1 MSVISC
7 SNLSKQYDDVEAL
20 KNVELEVEEGEFFGL
35 LGPNGAGKTTLLK
48 ILTCQLKKSEG
59 KAEVFGLD
67 TFTEFK
73 TIKPKIAIVPEQES
87 PPSFLTPREV
97 LELVINI
104 RQIEDSD
111 IDYWLE
117 FFELDAM
124 EGRVCRNLSRGQK
137 QKVMLASAFI
147 SKTKLMFLDEPFIN
161 LDPLVQ
167 SKVREWLK
175 ESQNDGSDL
184 IRLALNNISASL
196 GDGEND
202 YLNLNDGSGSLIV
215 SSLGVAGKFSASV
228 STSTGLDFALYAS
241 NFEVTVNTTGS
252 VGTWTVYSGGTGGT
266 DDGGWA
272 SGAGGGSGTG
282 NSGSGSGQAQEG
294 GAGYQWLDSNY
305 YGRGGN
311 GMNDSTTPPA
321 VGTKGSGAGAQSGT
335 AAFGQNGVFIV
346 RWQ

>member
-7 SNLSKQYDDVEAL
+7 SNLSKQYEDVEAL
-20 KNVELEVEEGEFFGL
+20 KGVNLNVNEGEFFGL

-48 ILTCQLKKSEG
+48 ILTCQLKKTEG
-59 KAEVFGLD
+59 TSEVFGLD

-73 TIKPKIAIVPEQES
+73 SIKPKIAIVPEQES

-104 RQIEDSD
+104 REIDDHD

-117 FFELDAM
+117 FFELDSM

-175 ESQNDGSDL
+175 E
-184 IRLALNNISASL
+184 
-196 GDGEND
+196 
-202 YLNLNDGSGSLIV
+202 YV
-215 SSLGVAGKFSASV
+215 K
-228 STSTGLDFALYAS
+228 
-241 NFEVTVNTTGS
+241 
-252 VGTWTVYSGGTGGT
+252 SGGT
-266 DDGGWA
+266 
-272 SGAGGGSGTG
+272 
-282 NSGSGSGQAQEG
+282 
-294 GAGYQWLDSNY
+294 
-305 YGRGGN
+305 
-311 GMNDSTTPPA
+311 
-321 VGTKGSGAGAQSGT
+321 
-335 AAFGQNGVFIV
+335 VFINTHLLENAERLCDRAAIIHQGEIQSLITLKDLRKQNLTLEELFHEIV
-346 RWQ
+346 K